1 MAKISVKI
9 EDDNGDILKEQ
20 VYELGSKLDKIDL
33 IESSVEKLRTALLP
47 QVSKELLIAGQ
58 EAYKKKRIK
67 KQR

>member
-1 MAKISVKI
+1 MAKITVKT
-9 EDDNGDILKEQ
+9 EDDNGGLLKEQ
-20 VYELGSKLDKIDL
+20 VYELGSKLDNIDL

-58 EAYKKKRIK
+58 EAYKKKRIE

>member
-1 MAKISVKI
+1 MAKITVKI
-9 EDDNGDILKEQ
+9 EDDNGGLLKEQ
-20 VYELGSKLDKIDL
+20 VYELGSKLDNIDL

-58 EAYKKKRIK
+58 EAYKKKRIE